1 MKNSVLNIFQISE
14 YQKTLDFINWMSLK
28 NQKVI
33 VIECEFGDRQID
45 EKVDGVELSL
55 NHHLNDGIQ
64 PTLAF
69 GIDLEKIF

>member
-45 EKVDGVELSL
+45 EKIDGVE
-55 NHHLNDGIQ
+55 
-64 PTLAF
+64 
-69 GIDLEKIF
+69 